1 MPGCSTVSPYCDP
14 AAAGARAR
22 ERFGS
27 QPPLLCAESVLL
39 ACAEALGVRSPLL
52 PRLATGF
59 CSGLSRTDG
68 PCGALAGAV
77 MALGLAL
84 GRDGAEDELDQC
96 YASVQEFRCFFL
108 SRFGSDRCSEVCGC
122 RLDTDE
128 GRLAFGPSGARERC
142 LDVVE
147 QSAAQVLRILKDTLP

>member
-1 MPGCSTVSPYCDP
+1 MTEPVRLEACLDP

-27 QPPLLCAESVLL
+27 TPPLLCAESVLL
-39 ACAEALGVRSPLL
+39 ACAESLGVRSPLL
-52 PRLATGF
+52 PRLASGF
-59 CSGLSRTDG
+59 CSGLARTGG
-68 PCGALAGAV
+68 PCGALAGGV

-84 GRDGAEDELDQC
+84 GRDCAEESLDPC
-96 YASVQEFRCFFL
+96 YASVQDFRSFFL

-147 QSAAQVLRILKDTLP
+147 QSAAQVLRIIGDILP